1 MDWKIC
7 DFMTHDRVLAAR
19 ERFIQP
25 IKNKKKRGKKEREEK
40 MEGRKESKE
49 KRGEKVRKKEE

>member
-25 IKNKKKRGKKEREEK
+25 IKNKKKRGGRKKERKKWKEEK
-40 MEGRKESKE
+40 N
-49 KRGEKVRKKEE
+49 RKKKGGKK